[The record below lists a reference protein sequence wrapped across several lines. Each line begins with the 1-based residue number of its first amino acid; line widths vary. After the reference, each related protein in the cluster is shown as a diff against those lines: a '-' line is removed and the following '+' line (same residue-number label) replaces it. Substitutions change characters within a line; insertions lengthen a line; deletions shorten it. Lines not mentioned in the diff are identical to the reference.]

1 LQELSDQVFPDVP
14 PVALWR
20 QSVER
25 LARAVPAARSSP
37 CMQVARSST
46 MIHESQ
52 RRPGGTGTPAHAG
65 VSCGSDRLRGPFF
78 PLRLEAPDKS
88 SGGSRP
94 GAQPKG
100 VQLPGLQV
108 ARQQQGLSQAEL
120 AALAG
125 VNEKTISRL
134 ERGGRAYYV
143 TLERLAQALRVSR
156 QRLLRP
162 PP

>member
-1 LQELSDQVFPDVP
+1 
-14 PVALWR
+14 
-20 QSVER
+20 
-25 LARAVPAARSSP
+25 
-37 CMQVARSST
+37 
-46 MIHESQ
+46 MIHEPQ
-52 RRPGGTGTPAHAG
+52 RRPGSAGTAAHAG
-65 VSCGSDRLRGPFF
+65 VSFGSDRLPGPFF
-78 PLRLEAPDKS
+78 PLRLEVPDKS

-100 VQLPGLQV
+100 VQLPGLQA